1 MLSMHLITAQEGSHR
16 AVVVLLECV
25 DNPEVPKQP
34 EQVVIKELPN
44 KIIVPA
50 GNLDTLLTEPVRIL
64 EL

>member
-44 KIIVPA
+44 KIIVPLD
-50 GNLDTLLTEPVRIL
+50 NLDTLLTEPVRIL